1 MEKDKKERKK
11 KIIEKVILEAFYTF
25 DGERSL
31 IR

>member
-1 MEKDKKERKK
+1 MDKDKKKK